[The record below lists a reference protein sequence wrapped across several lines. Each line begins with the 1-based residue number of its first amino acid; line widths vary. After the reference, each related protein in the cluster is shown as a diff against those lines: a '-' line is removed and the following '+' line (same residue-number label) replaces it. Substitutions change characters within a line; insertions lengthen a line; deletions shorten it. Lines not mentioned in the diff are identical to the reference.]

1 MNGHSLNNGHRH
13 CNIYGNSDHQ
23 LSQGKEDQNLSVGQ
37 EIKDCLISNNGNNLP
52 FKKAP
57 SSTSSEG
64 EINYLDWIVIND
76 GLEFN
81 NNNTKAKL
89 ISKLRPKGDPV
100 VVNTSSLKYKSSI
113 RTRMPN
119 IKVFSG
125 SSHPDLAEKIVD
137 RLGIHVGRAVLKKFA
152 NQETW
157 YVLLIPFNVN

>member
-1 MNGHSLNNGHRH
+1 MNGHSLNGTHRH
-13 CNIYGNSDHQ
+13 CKSTIIGDKVTVA
-23 LSQGKEDQNLSVGQ
+23 GGQ
-37 EIKDCLISNNGNNLP
+37 EIKDSLIESDLNAAN
-52 FKKAP
+52 KKAP
-57 SSTSSEG
+57 SSTSSDS

-76 GLEFN
+76 GLSTEYN
-81 NNNTKAKL
+81 NNNTKARL
-89 ISKLRPKGDPV
+89 INKLRPKGDPV
-100 VVNTSSLKYKSSI
+100 VINTSSLKYKSSI

-157 YVLLIPFNVN
+157 

>member
-1 MNGHSLNNGHRH
+1 MNGHSLNGTHRH
-13 CNIYGNSDHQ
+13 CKAAIGD
-23 LSQGKEDQNLSVGQ
+23 KSVVGGQ
-37 EIKDCLISNNGNNLP
+37 EIKDSLIELDSN
-52 FKKAP
+52 KKAP
-57 SSTSSEG
+57 SSTSSDS

-76 GLEFN
+76 GLSTEYN
-81 NNNTKAKL
+81 NNNTKARL

-100 VVNTSSLKYKSSI
+100 VINTSSLKYKSSI

-157 YVLLIPFNVN
+157 